1 MLSALSDAGA
11 EFLVVGAHAVA
22 FHGQPRATGDLD
34 LWIRPTTNNAKRVRT
49 ALETFGAPLFNLTIE
64 DLRTPEL
71 VFQIGVVPCRIDILT
86 SITGV
91 EFGPAWSRRVETD
104 IEGVRVCVL
113 GRQDLLRNKQATG
126 RVKDLLDLELLAA
139 GDEDG

>member
-1 MLSALSDAGA
+1 
-11 EFLVVGAHAVA
+11 
-22 FHGQPRATGDLD
+22 
-34 LWIRPTTNNAKRVRT
+34 
-49 ALETFGAPLFNLTIE
+49 
-64 DLRTPEL
+64 
-71 VFQIGVVPCRIDILT
+71 
-86 SITGV
+86 V